1 MHLFVLFLLQ
11 GQYKSTL
18 VCPVCKKVSVT
29 FDPFMYLSLP
39 LPSTTVR
46 MMTLTVVNT
55 DGNAKPSPFTITVP
69 KYGKFE
75 DLIRAL
81 SIACAL
87 GVNETLLVA
96 EVYFSY
102 FNILVCREAHTAC
115 IEYVYTLRCYVLNSK
130 ALVSTDIQP
139 PDYTLSRRAC

>member
-1 MHLFVLFLLQ
+1 MHFICLFLLQ

-55 DGNAKPSPFTITVP
+55 DGTAKPSPFTITVP

-81 SIACAL
+81 SSACAL

-130 ALVSTDIQP
+130 AQVSTDIQP